1 MPNLSIDTLKRL
13 PENLG
18 RWREIVAILVRYGF
32 QDVVE
37 RLGLGPV
44 GRWLHEQGP
53 GAEVANLSRETRL
66 RMALSD
72 IGTTGIKLGQ
82 ILSTRGD
89 LVGAALAAEL
99 EQLQSD
105 GPADP
110 AAVIRARIE
119 ADLRRPLAE
128 LYESFEDQPIASAS
142 IAQVHGATLP
152 GGERVVVKVRHQG
165 VTDRVRVDLAI
176 LQDLVGLAER
186 VPEFAAYRPM
196 RVFQEFQRTLLRELD
211 LSSEVAHMR
220 RIAAI
225 FQQDPHIHVPR
236 VDAERS
242 SRRVLT
248 MERLDG
254 IRVNDAAR
262 LEAAGLDLDLVA
274 RRGAEMYMEMIL
286 GHGFYHADPHPGNL
300 LVLPGG
306 AIGLLDYGMVG
317 RLGDRS
323 RDDIE
328 DLMLAVIDLDA
339 PRMAELVVKMAQA
352 PAGLDRASLAWDL
365 EELVSNYAQQPVER
379 FDMSGALN
387 ALVDVIRAYRLVL
400 PADIALLI
408 KVLVMLEGTGR
419 QLSPGFNLIE
429 AMRPYR
435 RKLLA
440 RRMSPRRQ
448 ARRFLRFGRELDQ
461 LLSLLPGSL
470 IDALDQ
476 MRSGQFY
483 VHMDH
488 RGLEPSVNRLVLGLL
503 ASCLFLGSAM
513 LLSFDV
519 PPLLRGA
526 SVPGAAGI
534 GVSVWLGVRVLRAIG
549 RSGHL
554 DGA

>member
-1 MPNLSIDTLKRL
+1 MPNLSIGTLRRL

-18 RWREIVAILVRYGF
+18 RWREIVAILVKYGF

-110 AAVIRARIE
+110 AAVIRGRIE

-128 LYESFEDQPIASAS
+128 IFESFEDQPIASAS

-152 GGERVVVKVRHQG
+152 GGVRVVVKVRHQG

-236 VDAERS
+236 VDDERS

-262 LEAAGLDLDLVA
+262 LKEAGLDLDLVA

-317 RLGDRS
+317 RLDDRS

-365 EELVSNYAQQPVER
+365 EEMVSNYAHQPVER

-440 RRMSPRRQ
+440 RRVSPRRQ
-448 ARRFLRFGRELDQ
+448 ARRFLRLGRELDQ
-461 LLSLLPGSL
+461 LLSLLPRSL

-476 MRSGQFY
+476 MRGGRFY

-513 LLSFDV
+513 LLAFDV

-526 SVPGAAGI
+526 SLPGAVGAV
-534 GVSVWLGVRVLRAIG
+534 VSVWLGVRVLRAIG
-549 RSGHL
+549 RSGDL

>member
-1 MPNLSIDTLKRL
+1 MPGSAIDTLRRL

-32 QDVVE
+32 QDVVL

-53 GAEVANLSRETRL
+53 GADVATLPRETRL

-82 ILSTRGD
+82 ILSTRAD

-105 GPADP
+105 APADP
-110 AAVIRARIE
+110 VDAIRARIE
-119 ADLRRPLAE
+119 ADLHRPLAE
-128 LYESFEDQPIASAS
+128 IYERFDDVPIASAS

-152 GGERVVVKVRHQG
+152 GGERVVVKVRHPG
-165 VTDRVRVDLAI
+165 VTDRVRVDLDI
-176 LQDLVGLAER
+176 LQDLVSLAER
-186 VPEFAAYRPM
+186 VPDFANYRPM
-196 RVFQEFQRTLLRELD
+196 LVFREFRRTLLRELD
-211 LSSEVAHMR
+211 LSSEVGHMR

-225 FQQDPHIHVPR
+225 FRGDPDIRVPR

-242 SRRVLT
+242 TRRVLT

-254 IRVNDAAR
+254 IRISDTAR
-262 LEAAGLDLDLVA
+262 LREAGLDLDRIA

-286 GHGFYHADPHPGNL
+286 GHGYYHADPHPGNL

-317 RLGDRS
+317 RLDDRS

-339 PRMAELVVKMAQA
+339 PRMAELVVKMADA
-352 PAGLDRASLAWDL
+352 PRGLDRASLAW
-365 EELVSNYAQQPVER
+365 ELDEMVSNYANQPVER
-379 FDMSGALN
+379 FDMSGALS
-387 ALVDVIRAYRLVL
+387 ALVDVIRSFHLVL

-419 QLSPGFNLIE
+419 LLTPGFNLIE

-435 RKLLA
+435 RRLLA
-440 RRMSPRRQ
+440 RRMSPQRQ
-448 ARRFLRFGRELDQ
+448 ARRFLRFGRELDR
-461 LLSLLPGSL
+461 LVNLLPGSF

-483 VHMDH
+483 VRMDH
-488 RGLEPSVNRLVLGLL
+488 RGLEPSVNRMVLGLV
-503 ASCLFLGSAM
+503 ASSLFLGSAM
-513 LLSFDV
+513 LLSFEV
-519 PPLLRGA
+519 PPLLGGT
-526 SVPGAAGI
+526 SVPGALGALL
-534 GVSVWLGVRVLRAIG
+534 SVALGLRVLRAID

-554 DGA
+554 DGP

>member
-1 MPNLSIDTLKRL
+1 MPSLGIDTLRRL

-32 QDVVE
+32 QDVVV

-53 GAEVANLSRETRL
+53 GADVATLPREVRV

-82 ILSTRGD
+82 ILSTRAD

-105 GPADP
+105 APADP
-110 AAVIRARIE
+110 VGAIRARIE

-128 LYESFEDQPIASAS
+128 IYASFEDQPIASAS

-152 GGERVVVKVRHQG
+152 GGERVVVKVRHPG
-165 VTDRVRVDLAI
+165 VSERVRVDLDI

-186 VPEFAAYRPM
+186 VPDFANYRPM
-196 RVFQEFQRTLLRELD
+196 LVFKEFRRTLLRELD
-211 LSSEVAHMR
+211 FTSEVAHMR

-225 FQQDPHIHVPR
+225 FRDDPNIRVPR

-242 SRRVLT
+242 TRRVLT

-254 IRVNDAAR
+254 NRVSDTAR
-262 LEAAGLDLDLVA
+262 LREAGLDLDLIA

-286 GHGFYHADPHPGNL
+286 GHGYYHADPHPGNL

-317 RLGDRS
+317 RLDDRS

-339 PRMAELVVKMAQA
+339 PRMAELVVKMADS
-352 PAGLDRASLAWDL
+352 PPGLDRASLAW
-365 EELVSNYAQQPVER
+365 ELDEMVSNYANQPVER
-379 FDMSGALN
+379 FDMSGALS
-387 ALVDVIRAYRLVL
+387 ALVDVIRSFHLVL

-419 QLSPGFNLIE
+419 LLSPGFNLIE

-440 RRMSPRRQ
+440 RRLSPQRQ
-448 ARRFLRFGRELDQ
+448 ARRFLRFGRELDR
-461 LLSLLPGSL
+461 LVSLLPGSL

-488 RGLEPSVNRLVLGLL
+488 RGLEPSVNRMVLGLV
-503 ASCLFLGSAM
+503 ASSLFLGSAM

-519 PPLLRGA
+519 PPLLGGISVLGA
-526 SVPGAAGI
+526 VGAL
-534 GVSVWLGVRVLRAIG
+534 SSLWLGVRVLRAID

-554 DGA
+554 DGR